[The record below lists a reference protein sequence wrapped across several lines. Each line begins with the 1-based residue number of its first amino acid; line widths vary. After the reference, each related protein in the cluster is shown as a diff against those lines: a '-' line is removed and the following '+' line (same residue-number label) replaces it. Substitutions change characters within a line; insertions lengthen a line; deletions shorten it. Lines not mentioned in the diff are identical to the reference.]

1 MMVMKE
7 GDMITSLQLQVFIEH
22 YWASQAVLVV
32 KDTLASAGEVRD
44 VGLIPG
50 LGRSPGEG
58 NGNPLQ
64 YSYLKNSMDRRAWWN
79 TVHGITK
86 NWT

>member
-50 LGRSPGEG
+50 LGRPPGEG
-58 NGNPLQ
+58 NDYPLQ
-64 YSYLKNSMDRRAWWN
+64 WN
-79 TVHGITK
+79 A
-86 NWT
+86 